1 MGDPSSRGHGGG
13 RPILSAV
20 ASGVF
25 EDIEAASAGVRMRES
40 VTEPDPARARRY
52 DEPYAVFA
60 SLYPALR
67 DAMHELGRW

>member
-1 MGDPSSRGHGGG
+1 LLP
-13 RPILSAV
+13 
-20 ASGVF
+20 VF
-25 EDIEAASAGVRMRES
+25 EDIGAASAGVRMRES

-52 DEPYAVFA
+52 DEPFAVFA